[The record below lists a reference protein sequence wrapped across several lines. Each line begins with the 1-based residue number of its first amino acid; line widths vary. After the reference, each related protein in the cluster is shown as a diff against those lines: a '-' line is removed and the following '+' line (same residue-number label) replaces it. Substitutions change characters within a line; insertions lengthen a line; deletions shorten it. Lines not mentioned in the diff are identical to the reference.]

1 MVFVDQVTIKVKAGN
16 GGNGCQS
23 YYRNRYSRYG
33 KPDGGDG
40 GRGGDV
46 IIKAEQDLYTL
57 LDFKYKSD
65 FKAERGAHGS
75 GKQKRGKDAPPLI
88 IKVPSGTVISD
99 AQTGCVLRDLDNHGD
114 SVVVAKGGSGG
125 LGNRKKKEAR
135 PGSQGEE
142 KELIL
147 DLKVI
152 ADVGLVGFPNVGKST
167 LISEVSSA
175 HPKIA
180 AYPFTTKSP
189 VLGVVKQDEFDF
201 VIADIPGLVEGSHK
215 GKGLGDR
222 FLRHVER
229 TKLILHVV
237 DIAATEGRSPVNDYM
252 QINKDLGLY
261 SSQVLDKPQF
271 IVANKMDLDSAA
283 ANLEEFNR
291 KIKKQVYPIS
301 ALKKIGLE
309 ELVSAISQR
318 LQKNRN

>member
-1 MVFVDQVTIKVKAGN
+1 VLFVDQVTIKVKAGN

-23 YYRNRYSRYG
+23 HCRNRYSRYA

-46 IIKAEQDLYTL
+46 IIKAGQDLYTL

-65 FKAERGAHGS
+65 FKADRGVHGS
-75 GKQKRGKDAPPLI
+75 GNQRRGKDALPLI
-88 IKVPSGTVISD
+88 IKVPPGTVISD
-99 AQTGCVLRDLDNHGD
+99 AQTGCVLRDLDIQGD

-125 LGNRKKKEAR
+125 LGNRTKKEAR

-152 ADVGLVGFPNVGKST
+152 ADVGLVGFPNAGKST

-189 VLGVVKQDEFDF
+189 VLGVVRQDEFNF
-201 VIADIPGLVEGSHK
+201 VIADIPGLIEGSHK
-215 GKGLGDR
+215 GKGLGGR

-229 TKLILHVV
+229 TKLILHII

-252 QINKDLGLY
+252 QINKELKLY
-261 SSQVLDKPQF
+261 GSQVLHKPQF
-271 IVANKMDLDSAA
+271 IVANKMDLDSAQ
-283 ANLEEFNR
+283 ANLEEFKR

-301 ALKKIGLE
+301 ALEGTGLE
-309 ELVSAISQR
+309 ELVGAISQR
-318 LQKNRN
+318 LQKNSN